1 VLFFFLAIIDPGL
14 VVGHRASRIC
24 CRPASGLNGLPGTC
38 YYAAGLFGRNKNI
51 KPAKLYALIR
61 AILIAVIAA
70 TATGWPFALA
80 ALEIETADVA
90 LTSVATEFT
99 VSDAAPGSAVTLRVA
114 GRTIQATADA
124 DGNAT
129 FDDVVID
136 EAGVTSLAA
145 NSNGASAEAEVRVIY
160 GWISVLPAFAA
171 IAIALVFRNVI
182 PALLVGIWI
191 GATAIVSF
199 SGRGVFLGLLD
210 SFQVFVTAAIADDDH
225 AAIILFTMMIGGMVG
240 IITRNGGMASVVRM
254 IVSRAKTA
262 IGGQVAVWLM
272 GLMIFFDDYSNTLV
286 VGNTARSLTDHLKI
300 SREKLAY
307 IVDSTAAPVACIALM
322 TTWIGYQMGLVGDTM
337 ETVEGLAHLK
347 PFTVIVRSI
356 PYSFYP
362 ILAIL
367 FVLLVAST
375 GRDIGPMYTAEVR
388 ARGGQ
393 VKPVSAEALPSLE
406 GEELTAKDN
415 IPLRAVNAFVPIIA
429 LIVGLSVS
437 LYVTGGGDSA
447 GDSIRDRLGNADPY
461 KSMMY
466 ASFVGVLVAASMTIG
481 QRILSVH
488 ETVDAWYGGLRAT
501 LFGMII
507 LVLAWSLSDVTAHLN
522 TADYLVTVLADSLPV
537 ALVPAVVFILAAIT
551 AFTTGTSWGAMGI
564 LMPLVIPLTWA
575 VMIVNGIADESGMH
589 ILLSSV
595 SAVLAG
601 AVWGDHC
608 SPISDTTVLSSVAS
622 GCNHIEH
629 VRTQLPYA
637 LIVGVVG
644 LLLGTVPA
652 GYGVPPWVSLIVG
665 FGVLVAI
672 LKFFGRNADSGL
684 ARPG

>member
-1 VLFFFLAIIDPGL
+1 M
-14 VVGHRASRIC
+14 
-24 CRPASGLNGLPGTC
+24 
-38 YYAAGLFGRNKNI
+38 YAQF
-51 KPAKLYALIR
+51 R
-61 AILIAVIAA
+61 AILVFVVAA
-70 TATGWPFALA
+70 TATGWPFALT
-80 ALEIETADVA
+80 ALEIETPTVG
-90 LTSVATEFT
+90 LTAVPLEIA
-99 VSDAAPGSAVTLRVA
+99 VSDAEPGVAVTLRVA
-114 GRTIQATADA
+114 DRSWQATADSN
-124 DGNAT
+124 GRAT
-129 FDDVVID
+129 FKAVVID
-136 EAGVTSLAA
+136 DAGTSVLT
-145 NSNGASAEAEVRVIY
+145 ASTGTQAAEADLRVIF
-160 GWISVLPAFAA
+160 GWLSILPAFAA

-199 SGRGVFLGLLD
+199 SGAGILQGLFD
-210 SFQVFVTAAIADDDH
+210 SFQVFVTAAIADEDH

-322 TTWIGYQMGLVGDTM
+322 TTWIGYQMGLVGDAI
-337 ETVEGLAHLK
+337 ETIEDLAHLK
-347 PFTVIVRSI
+347 PFTLIVQSI

-375 GRDIGPMYTAEVR
+375 GRDIGPMYTAELR

-393 VKPVSAEALPSLE
+393 VKPVSKDALPSLE
-406 GEELTAKDN
+406 GEELEAKDN

-429 LIVGLSVS
+429 LIIGLAVS
-437 LYVTGGGDSA
+437 LYETGSGDT
-447 GDSIRDRLGNADPY
+447 IRDRLGDADPY

-507 LVLAWSLSDVTAHLN
+507 LVLAWALSDVTSSLN
-522 TADYLVTVLADSLPV
+522 TADYLVSVLADSLPA
-537 ALVPAVVFILAAIT
+537 ALVPAVVFVLAAIT

-575 VMIVNGIADESGMH
+575 VMIVNGLADESGMH
-589 ILLSSV
+589 IMYSSV

-644 LLLGTVPA
+644 LVFGTIPA
-652 GYGVPPWVSLIVG
+652 GYGLPPWVSLIAG
-665 FGVLVAI
+665 AAILVAV
-672 LKFFGRNADSGL
+672 LKFFGRKPDKEL

>member
-1 VLFFFLAIIDPGL
+1 
-14 VVGHRASRIC
+14 
-24 CRPASGLNGLPGTC
+24 
-38 YYAAGLFGRNKNI
+38 
-51 KPAKLYALIR
+51 
-61 AILIAVIAA
+61 
-70 TATGWPFALA
+70 
-80 ALEIETADVA
+80 
-90 LTSVATEFT
+90 
-99 VSDAAPGSAVTLRVA
+99 
-114 GRTIQATADA
+114 
-124 DGNAT
+124 
-129 FDDVVID
+129 
-136 EAGVTSLAA
+136 
-145 NSNGASAEAEVRVIY
+145 
-160 GWISVLPAFAA
+160 
-171 IAIALVFRNVI
+171 
-182 PALLVGIWI
+182 
-191 GATAIVSF
+191 
-199 SGRGVFLGLLD
+199 
-210 SFQVFVTAAIADDDH
+210 
-225 AAIILFTMMIGGMVG
+225 
-240 IITRNGGMASVVRM
+240 
-254 IVSRAKTA
+254 
-262 IGGQVAVWLM
+262 M

-307 IVDSTAAPVACIALM
+307 IVDSTAAPVASIALM
-322 TTWIGYQMGLVGDTM
+322 TTWIGYQMGLVGDTI
-337 ETVEGLAHLK
+337 ETIDDLAHLK
-347 PFTVIVRSI
+347 PFVLIVQSI

-367 FVLLVAST
+367 FVLLVAVT

-393 VKPVSAEALPSLE
+393 VKPVSKEALPSLE
-406 GEELTAKDN
+406 GDELEAKEN
-415 IPLRAVNAFVPIIA
+415 IPLRSVNAFVPIIA
-429 LIVGLSVS
+429 LIIGLAVS
-437 LYVTGGGDSA
+437 LYVTGTGNT
-447 GDSIRDRLGNADPY
+447 ILDRLGDADPY

-466 ASFVGVLVAASMTIG
+466 ASYIGVLVAATMTIG

-507 LVLAWSLSDVTAHLN
+507 LILAWSLSDVTNSLN
-522 TADYLVTVLADSLPV
+522 TADYLVSVLADSLPV
-537 ALVPAVVFILAAIT
+537 ALVPAVVFTLAAIT

-589 ILLSSV
+589 IMYSSV

-637 LIVGVVG
+637 LIVGIVALVF
-644 LLLGTVPA
+644 GTIPG
-652 GYGVPPWVSLIVG
+652 GYGLPPWVSLVIGAAILV
-665 FGVLVAI
+665 GVLR
-672 LKFFGRNADSGL
+672 FFGRKADAGL